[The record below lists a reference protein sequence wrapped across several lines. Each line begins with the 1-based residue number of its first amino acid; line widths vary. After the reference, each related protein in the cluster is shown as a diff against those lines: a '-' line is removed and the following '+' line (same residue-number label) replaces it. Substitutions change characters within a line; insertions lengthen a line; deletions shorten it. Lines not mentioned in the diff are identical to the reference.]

1 MTNQKMKSRERSSS
15 GSVVDESSGPPG
27 DWSADGPPAEVVDR
41 LAGLLPREELET
53 ALEGLAPEQ
62 ITGPGGLLSQLA
74 GRVIETAL
82 GAELTE
88 HLGYPPGQAPPGG
101 APNARN
107 GGTPKTVQT
116 ELGPVQIKTPRDRRG
131 SFEPQLVG
139 KRQTR
144 LAGLDDRILGLY
156 AGGMSVRDIS
166 RHLSELYGTEIG
178 RDTISRVTDA
188 VLEDIALWRTR
199 PLAAV
204 YPIVYF
210 DCLMVRV
217 REDRSVSSR
226 ACYLAIGQTV
236 EGDREVLGLWWQESE
251 GAKFWLAVLTDLHRR
266 GVADVLIAGIDGLS
280 GFPEAVEA
288 VFPQAWVQSC
298 IVHQIRSSL
307 RYVTYTDRKKVAAD
321 LRAVYSALDA
331 DDAERALAAFDEKW
345 GERYPMIAASW
356 RARWQYLTPFL
367 ALPADLRR
375 VVYTTNSIENL
386 NRQIRKAIKTRGH
399 FPDEQAATKLIYL
412 AILKAETAWK
422 RPYRWPNAL
431 RALKIHF
438 GSRLPD

>member
-1 MTNQKMKSRERSSS
+1 MSIQKSISRGGGSSRSARS
-15 GSVVDESSGPPG
+15 ES
-27 DWSADGPPAEVVDR
+27 ACEEVADR
-41 LAGLLPREELET
+41 LAGLLPPD
-53 ALEGLAPEQ
+53 ALQDALSGLAPEQ
-62 ITGPGGLLSQLA
+62 ITGPGGLLTQLA
-74 GRVIETAL
+74 GRVLETAL

-101 APNARN
+101 AGNHRN
-107 GGTPKTVQT
+107 GSTAKRVHT
-116 ELGPVQIKTPRDRRG
+116 ELGTVEVKTPRDRNG
-131 SFEPQLVG
+131 SFEPQLG
-139 KRQTR
+139 RKRQTR
-144 LAGLDDRILGLY
+144 LAGLDERVLGLY
-156 AGGMSVRDIS
+156 AGGMSVRDIA

-188 VLEDIALWRTR
+188 VLDDVVAWRTR

-217 REDRSVSSR
+217 REDRAVSNR

-236 EGDREVLGLWWQESE
+236 DGDREVLGIWWQDTE
-251 GAKFWLAVLTDLHRR
+251 GAKFWLAVLNDLRHR
-266 GVADVLIAGIDGLS
+266 GVQDVLIACVDGLK

-307 RYVTYTDRKKVAAD
+307 RYVTYTDRKTIAAD
-321 LRAVYSALDA
+321 LRAVYSAA
-331 DDAERALAAFDEKW
+331 NVEEAEHELAAFDEKW
-345 GERYPMIAASW
+345 GERYPMIAESW
-356 RARWQYLTPFL
+356 RARWNYLTPFL

-412 AILKAETAWK
+412 AIQKAHTAWK
-422 RPYRWPNAL
+422 TPYRCTTAL

-438 GSRLPD
+438 GDRLPD

>member
-1 MTNQKMKSRERSSS
+1 
-15 GSVVDESSGPPG
+15 
-27 DWSADGPPAEVVDR
+27 VDR

-53 ALEGLAPEQ
+53 ALEGLGPEQ
-62 ITGPGGLLSQLA
+62 ITGPGGLLTQLA

-107 GGTPKTVQT
+107 GSTPKTVQT
-116 ELGPVQIKTPRDRRG
+116 ELGPVQIKTPRDRKG
-131 SFEPQLVG
+131 SFAPQLVG

-236 EGDREVLGLWWQESE
+236 EGDREVLGIWWQESE

-266 GVADVLIAGIDGLS
+266 GVEDVLIACVDGLT

-288 VFPQAWVQSC
+288 VFPAAWVQSC

-321 LRAVYSALDA
+321 LRAVYGAVDA
-331 DDAERALAAFDEKW
+331 DDAEHQLAAFDDKW
-345 GERYPMIAASW
+345 GARYPMIADSW
-356 RARWQYLTPFL
+356 RERWQYLTPFL

-438 GSRLPD
+438 GHRLPD